1 MVLLIIAGVVTLIT
15 LIASATTSSLALA
28 KEVQTSSYVN
38 HLAENVT
45 NALSIQENLDRQLE
59 QRTNALDD
67 KVQIIGDEAQVM
79 KAKSNL
85 E

>member
-45 NALSIQENLDRQLE
+45 NALCI
-59 QRTNALDD
+59 
-67 KVQIIGDEAQVM
+67 
-79 KAKSNL
+79 
-85 E
+85 

>member
-1 MVLLIIAGVVTLIT
+1 MLDWRPGCLCAAYCPTERGLQILEELDHTLARSKCMVLLIIAGVVTLIT

-45 NALSIQENLDRQLE
+45 NALCI
-59 QRTNALDD
+59 
-67 KVQIIGDEAQVM
+67 
-79 KAKSNL
+79 
-85 E
+85 